1 MPYRNHPIQVSDSDE
16 PISIGGSKSFHRYL
30 EMKLAEKEAEEK
42 FIAEIDDDLE
52 HIEKELREILED
64 EK

>member
-16 PISIGGSKSFHRYL
+16 PASTDDSKAFHRYQ
-30 EMKLAEKEAEEK
+30 EMMLAEKEAEEK
-42 FIAEIDDDLE
+42 FIAEIDDELE